1 MKILLFFLFP
11 IALFAQEVAQ
21 NDNLKNKLL
30 MNFAQQSG
38 YFDFKYSQD
47 LSLEKNN
54 ELMEDYFK
62 NYSNKQQDVSPLK
75 PVEKRIPYEYDDSKT
90 YGQNLIRSVVHEI
103 FFSKLLK
110 LGK

>member
-1 MKILLFFLFP
+1 MKTLLFFLFP
-11 IALFAQEVAQ
+11 IVLFAQEVAQ
-21 NDNLKNKLL
+21 NDQLKNKLL
-30 MNFAQQSG
+30 MNFAQQAG

-54 ELMEDYFK
+54 ELMQDYIK
-62 NYSNKQQDVSPLK
+62 NYTNQQHDVSPLE

-90 YGQNLIRSVVHEI
+90 YGQNLVRSVIHDI
-103 FFSKLLK
+103 FFSKPLK

>member
-1 MKILLFFLFP
+1 MRTLLFFLFP

-54 ELMEDYFK
+54 ELMQDYPK
-62 NYSNKQQDVSPLK
+62 NYTNQQQDVSPLK
-75 PVEKRIPYEYDDSKT
+75 LVEKRIPYEYDDSKT
-90 YGQNLIRSVVHEI
+90 YGQNLVRSVIHDI
-103 FFSKLLK
+103 FFSKPLK

>member
-1 MKILLFFLFP
+1 MKPLLFFLFP

-38 YFDFKYSQD
+38 YFDFKFTQD

-54 ELMEDYFK
+54 ELM
-62 NYSNKQQDVSPLK
+62 
-75 PVEKRIPYEYDDSKT
+75 
-90 YGQNLIRSVVHEI
+90 
-103 FFSKLLK
+103 
-110 LGK
+110 

>member
-1 MKILLFFLFP
+1 MKTLLFFLFP

-21 NDNLKNKLL
+21 NDNLKNKLS

-103 FFSKLLK
+103 FFSKPLK

>member
-1 MKILLFFLFP
+1 MKPLLFFLFP

-54 ELMEDYFK
+54 ELMQDYIK
-62 NYSNKQQDVSPLK
+62 NYTNQQQDVSPLK
-75 PVEKRIPYEYDDSKT
+75 PVEK
-90 YGQNLIRSVVHEI
+90 
-103 FFSKLLK
+103 
-110 LGK
+110 

>member
-1 MKILLFFLFP
+1 MRTLLFFLFP

-54 ELMEDYFK
+54 ELMQDYFK
-62 NYSNKQQDVSPLK
+62 NYTNQQQDVSPLK
-75 PVEKRIPYEYDDSKT
+75 LVEKRIPYEYDDSKT
-90 YGQNLIRSVVHEI
+90 DGQNLVRSVIHDI
-103 FFSKLLK
+103 FFSKPLK

>member
-1 MKILLFFLFP
+1 MKPLLFFLFP
-11 IALFAQEVAQ
+11 IVLFAQEVAQ
-21 NDNLKNKLL
+21 NDQLKNKLL

-54 ELMEDYFK
+54 ELMQDYVKHYK
-62 NYSNKQQDVSPLK
+62 NQQTTVSPLK
-75 PVEKRIPYEYDDSKT
+75 PVEERIPYEYDDSKT
-90 YGQNLIRSVVHEI
+90 YSQNLFRSTVHEL
-103 FFSKLLK
+103 FFSKPLK

>member
-1 MKILLFFLFP
+1 MKPLLFFLFP

-21 NDNLKNKLL
+21 NNQSKNKLL

-54 ELMEDYFK
+54 ELMQDYFK
-62 NYSNKQQDVSPLK
+62 NYTNQQQDVSPLK
-75 PVEKRIPYEYDDSKT
+75 LVEKRIPYEYDDSKT
-90 YGQNLIRSVVHEI
+90 YGQNLVRSVIHDI
-103 FFSKLLK
+103 FFSKPLK

>member
-1 MKILLFFLFP
+1 MKPLLFFLFP

-30 MNFAQQSG
+30 MNFTQQSG

-54 ELMEDYFK
+54 ELILDNVK
-62 NYSNKQQDVSPLK
+62 NYINQPTSISPLK
-75 PVEKRIPYEYDDSKT
+75 PIEERIEYKYDDT
-90 YGQNLIRSVVHEI
+90 MTNRENLIRSVIHEM
-103 FFSKLLK
+103 FLSKPLK
-110 LGK
+110 LSK

>member
-1 MKILLFFLFP
+1 MKPLLFFLFP

-54 ELMEDYFK
+54 ELILDNVK
-62 NYSNKQQDVSPLK
+62 NYINQPTSISPLK
-75 PVEKRIPYEYDDSKT
+75 PVVERISYEYDDSKT
-90 YGQNLIRSVVHEI
+90 YGQNLFRSTVHEL
-103 FFSKLLK
+103 FFSKPLK

>member
-1 MKILLFFLFP
+1 MKPLLFFLFP

-54 ELMEDYFK
+54 ELMQDYIK
-62 NYSNKQQDVSPLK
+62 NYTNQQQDVSPLK
-75 PVEKRIPYEYDDSKT
+75 PVEKWIPYEYDDSKT

-103 FFSKLLK
+103 FFSKPLK

>member
-1 MKILLFFLFP
+1 MKLLLFFLFP
-11 IALFAQEVAQ
+11 VALFAQEVAQ

-54 ELMEDYFK
+54 ELMQDYIK
-62 NYSNKQQDVSPLK
+62 NYTNQQQDVSPLK

-90 YGQNLIRSVVHEI
+90 YGQNLVRSVIHDI
-103 FFSKLLK
+103 FLANR
-110 LGK
+110 

>member
-21 NDNLKNKLL
+21 NDNLKNKLS

-62 NYSNKQQDVSPLK
+62 NYTNQQQDVSPLK
-75 PVEKRIPYEYDDSKT
+75 PVEKRITYEYDDSKT
-90 YGQNLIRSVVHEI
+90 YGQNLVRSVIHDI
-103 FFSKLLK
+103 FFSKPLK

>member
-54 ELMEDYFK
+54 ELILDNVK
-62 NYSNKQQDVSPLK
+62 NYINQPTSISPLK
-75 PVEKRIPYEYDDSKT
+75 PVEKRITYEYDDSKT
-90 YGQNLIRSVVHEI
+90 YGQNLFRSTVHEL
-103 FFSKLLK
+103 FFSKPLK

>member
-1 MKILLFFLFP
+1 MRTLLFFLFP
-11 IALFAQEVAQ
+11 IALFAQVVAQ

-54 ELMEDYFK
+54 ELMQDYFK
-62 NYSNKQQDVSPLK
+62 NYTNQQQDVSPLK
-75 PVEKRIPYEYDDSKT
+75 LVEKRIPYEYDDSKT
-90 YGQNLIRSVVHEI
+90 YGQNLVRSVIHDI
-103 FFSKLLK
+103 FFSKPLK

>member
-1 MKILLFFLFP
+1 MRTLLFFLFP

-54 ELMEDYFK
+54 ELMQDYFK
-62 NYSNKQQDVSPLK
+62 NYTNQQQDVSPLK
-75 PVEKRIPYEYDDSKT
+75 LVEKRIPYEYDDSKT
-90 YGQNLIRSVVHEI
+90 YGQNLVRSVIHDI
-103 FFSKLLK
+103 FFIKPLK